1 MSLPSV
7 VFEIKESVRLFG
19 VATGLPVSGLVIS
32 SNVTIDHL
40 RPEDPG
46 VLVLSRFAGAA
57 EQLREALLINPHDK
71 EQCADAIA
79 QALDMPRAERIER
92 WKALDET
99 ISRSSLSAWKEQFM
113 TDLRNLGD
121 VNPPPSGN
129 VFAF

>member
-1 MSLPSV
+1 M
-7 VFEIKESVRLFG
+7 K
-19 VATGLPVSGLVIS
+19 
-32 SNVTIDHL
+32 
-40 RPEDPG
+40 
-46 VLVLSRFAGAA
+46 
-57 EQLREALLINPHDK
+57 EALLINPHDK

-79 QALDMPRAERIER
+79 QALDMPRPERIER

-121 VNPPPSGN
+121 VNTPPSGN